1 MNNALKYS
9 PDRSPLTISAQLD
22 GAEIVTGV
30 EDFGIGFSKEE
41 EAHVFERNYRGTA
54 AVSGTGLG
62 LAIAKTIVEAHGGRL
77 GAISKPGKGSMFY
90 FSLPAS
96 SEGLA

>member
-1 MNNALKYS
+1 M
-9 PDRSPLTISAQLD
+9 
-22 GAEIVTGV
+22 
-30 EDFGIGFSKEE
+30 EDSGIGFTKEE
-41 EAHVFERNYRGTA
+41 QAHVFERNYRGTDA
-54 AVSGTGLG
+54 ASGTGLG

-96 SEGLA
+96 SEALA